1 MLNTITLMGR
11 LTDDP
16 EVKKTNN
23 DVSYCNFTI
32 AVERDYSQGKEKQ
45 ADFINIVVWRGTA
58 DFVGKYFAKGQMIAV
73 QGSLQSRKWQDKNG
87 DNRISWDVQ
96 ANSVWFCGGKN
107 NKTKEDKIMNDI
119 PDVPSPDDD
128 DDLPF

>member
-11 LTDDP
+11 LTVDP

-23 DVSYCNFTI
+23 DISYCNFNI
-32 AVERDYSQGKEKQ
+32 AVDRDYSQGKEKQ
-45 ADFINIVVWRGTA
+45 TDFINIVVWRGTA
-58 DFVGKYFAKGQMIAV
+58 EFVEKYFSKGSMIAV

-87 DNRISWDVQ
+87 ENRISWDVQ
-96 ANSVWFCGGKN
+96 ASHVWFCGGKN
-107 NKTKEDKIMNDI
+107 NKSSEDKIMEDVPDI
-119 PDVPSPDDD
+119 PSSDDD